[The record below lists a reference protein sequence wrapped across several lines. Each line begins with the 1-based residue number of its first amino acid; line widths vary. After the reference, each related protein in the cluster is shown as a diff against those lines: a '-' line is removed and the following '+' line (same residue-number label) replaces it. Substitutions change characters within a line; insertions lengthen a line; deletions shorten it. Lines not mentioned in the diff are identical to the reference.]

1 MLETEENIRI
11 ECTIIKWGSMGKGH
25 NSVKHSE
32 NLICILTVK
41 NKQTTIHICYL
52 F

>member
-1 MLETEENIRI
+1 MLETKENIRI
-11 ECTIIKWGSMGKGH
+11 ECTIIKWESMGKGH

-41 NKQTTIHICYL
+41 LLYIPVTY
-52 F
+52 FSWY